1 MSCPLLEKFAPETRS
16 LIWEYVLTFDA
27 PLRHIQQMRPF
38 IEKFGQSTKPD
49 TETSSSEEPSAVSDL
64 SDRANTS
71 ILTTN
76 KLVYNEAI
84 PVFYKHNTI
93 KVDAAI
99 CKPEN
104 TATLRATDLSLAAQV
119 TAESELRTNA
129 TDGKIATLGDV
140 AHFAVGEFATIFPK
154 LKTVTIY
161 LYTDALPTPVTALF
175 AMAAAVRSTRRFGA
189 VKFEGVG
196 SVIAGPIQPPGRAKL
211 SMVMQCKAS
220 VDRWANDEVVTDK
233 DSVLSMSM
241 RFVHDHPRE
250 KRPRTVDPIAQQFF
264 DRLHDSIVPGDY
276 GSIDTGGYE
285 FWTVANEGL
294 RQGQLRFQREQL
306 ARSAAVEDASSDS
319 DSDSDYAPP
328 SEEEDDEDDEEVLED
343 DGST

>member
-104 TATLRATDLSLAAQV
+104 TATLCATDLSLAAQV
-119 TAESELRTNA
+119 TAESELQPMPQTERSLRSEMLHTSLSE
-129 TDGKIATLGDV
+129 DLRR
-140 AHFAVGEFATIFPK
+140 FSPSSRPS
-154 LKTVTIY
+154 
-161 LYTDALPTPVTALF
+161 LYTFTRMLF
-175 AMAAAVRSTRRFGA
+175 QHR
-189 VKFEGVG
+189 
-196 SVIAGPIQPPGRAKL
+196 
-211 SMVMQCKAS
+211 
-220 VDRWANDEVVTDK
+220 
-233 DSVLSMSM
+233 
-241 RFVHDHPRE
+241 
-250 KRPRTVDPIAQQFF
+250 
-264 DRLHDSIVPGDY
+264 
-276 GSIDTGGYE
+276 
-285 FWTVANEGL
+285 
-294 RQGQLRFQREQL
+294 
-306 ARSAAVEDASSDS
+306 
-319 DSDSDYAPP
+319 
-328 SEEEDDEDDEEVLED
+328 
-343 DGST
+343 